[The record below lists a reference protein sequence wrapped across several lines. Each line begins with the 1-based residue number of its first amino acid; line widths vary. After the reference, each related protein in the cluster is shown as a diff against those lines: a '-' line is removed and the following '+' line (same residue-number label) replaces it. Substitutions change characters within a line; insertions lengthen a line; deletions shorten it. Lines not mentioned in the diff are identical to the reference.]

1 LPIESTAANDPNQE
15 DHELQ
20 QTSYPEEPLLMACGP
35 WTYTR
40 KLKADDDGTGPSHN
54 DPAHDNNTSF
64 KRNGK
69 SGKKKQLKIR

>member
-1 LPIESTAANDPNQE
+1 
-15 DHELQ
+15 
-20 QTSYPEEPLLMACGP
+20 MACGP
-35 WTYTR
+35 WTYTG